1 MGIKTVS
8 VGQGVDFKNLSESF
22 PFVVKKFVSGCRKMH
37 SKEDTRCNSGKH
49 VLFVKKALVV

>member
-1 MGIKTVS
+1 MEIKTVS
-8 VGQGVDFKNLSESF
+8 VGQVVDFKSLSERF

-49 VLFVKKALVV
+49 VLFVKKR